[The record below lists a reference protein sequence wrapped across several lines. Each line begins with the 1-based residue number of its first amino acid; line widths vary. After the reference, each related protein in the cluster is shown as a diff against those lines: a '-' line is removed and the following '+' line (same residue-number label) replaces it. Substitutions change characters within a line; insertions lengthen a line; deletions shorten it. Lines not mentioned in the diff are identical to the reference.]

1 MDPCPACSPNTYFT
15 GHRGLCA
22 FVRDDEAHANLLA
35 RIRRTYRR
43 LMKIEPD
50 QSKSIGDLK
59 YEMDTQLAGDGA
71 EHGAERGD
79 EKDKDYESPSKRRR
93 ITPITPTPDKAKEM
107 KAYMMKSMEDML
119 MKQKDALLKI
129 LATNT
134 EALIANTADHVPKEF
149 EDWRKVLV
157 NRMNVNHGQCYKE
170 VNDALNNYITE
181 VLPMM

>member
-1 MDPCPACSPNTYFT
+1 MCTIIRTDAE
-15 GHRGLCA
+15 RA
-22 FVRDDEAHANLLA
+22 DLLA

-43 LMKIEPD
+43 LMKTEPD

-71 EHGAERGD
+71 EHGDD
-79 EKDKDYESPSKRRR
+79 EVEDKESPSKRRR